1 MVKRNNQ
8 ERLGASQD
16 SSGDIAAAAEAVG
29 HALKQATET
38 SSPLSFVSP
47 TEFIE
52 LPSRGKFYPPGHPLL
67 GKDVIEIKYMT
78 AKHEDILTSPTLL
91 KKGIAIERLIQDL
104 IVDKNI
110 KLDELL
116 VGDKNALLVGA
127 RLTGYGPEYEA
138 NVTCVACGS
147 TQKHKFDLTKL
158 DHVYPEEEQLKK
170 YNIEFTEKNT
180 FLITLPKTKVT
191 VEARILNGKDEKNMA
206 YMVKKREK
214 HGFGTAEVSMT
225 DQMKMTIIAINKVTD
240 KAAISNFI
248 DNMPAFDSKFYRLCY
263 AAVTPNVDM
272 VQEFSCKSCGHEE
285 EVNVPLTADFFWPE

>member
-1 MVKRNNQ
+1 MAGNQ
-8 ERLGASQD
+8 YDFPTEVL
-16 SSGDIAAAAEAVG
+16 
-29 HALKQATET
+29 ALPSKGLLYPED
-38 SSPLSFVSP
+38 SPLAS
-47 TEFIE
+47 
-52 LPSRGKFYPPGHPLL
+52 GN
-67 GKDVIEIKYMT
+67 IEIKYMT

-170 YNIEFTEKNT
+170 YNIEFVSANPTGP
-180 FLITLPKTKVT
+180 LHVGHCRGA
-191 VEARILNGKDEKNMA
+191 V
-206 YMVKKREK
+206 
-214 HGFGTAEVSMT
+214 FGDVISNLLLFTG
-225 DQMKMTIIAINKVTD
+225 NKVTKEFYVND
-240 KAAISNFI
+240 YGNQINIFSE
-248 DNMPAFDSKFYRLCY
+248 SVFYRLREIKFNEKFPFDKKLY
-263 AAVTPNVDM
+263 PGNYIIDIAKEILKKN
-272 VQEFSCKSCGHEE
+272 SNLSL
-285 EVNVPLTADFFWPE
+285 NYYS